1 MTSAALDVGLCL
13 LLVSASAVTL
23 VTVPEATQPTG
34 ETEADAVATLLT
46 TTTATVNYS
55 LSPGARRA
63 DEAVVAFP
71 TAEGPEF
78 DRTARGT
85 PATLL
90 AEAAVGG
97 VAVGGDRLTHT
108 RDGLRAAVSQRVAAE
123 VERGSR
129 TGKAGRTETAVQV
142 VTRWQPHRGS
152 QFRGCVTVGS
162 SPPPDAAVHAT
173 RVTVPSGLPSARSDA
188 VDAAE
193 GAEEDERFTA
203 VATVVAE
210 RVVAGLFPADDLQ
223 LALRGDYPVSR
234 FAEYRYRRMGRLFGV
249 DVVGRDGEIHPEAAN
264 ERLTDAVARA
274 VEYDLRQAYDTPEAA
289 AADVRVD
296 EVTVVVRTWSA

>member
-13 LLVSASAVTL
+13 LLVSAAAVTL
-23 VTVPEATQPTG
+23 VTVPSAEQPTG
-34 ETEADAVATLLT
+34 ETEAEAVATQLT
-46 TTTATVNYS
+46 TTTATVHYS

-63 DEAVVAFP
+63 DDEIVSFP
-71 TAEGPEF
+71 KTDGPQF

-90 AEAAVGG
+90 ADAAVGS

-108 RDGLRAAVSQRVAAE
+108 RDGLRAAVSQRVAADLAPGG
-123 VERGSR
+123 RAGS
-129 TGKAGRTETAVQV
+129 TDTNVQV
-142 VTRWQPHRGS
+142 VARWQPHRGS

-173 RVTVPSGLPSARSDA
+173 RLTVPSGLPSTRGDA

-193 GAEEDERFTA
+193 GAGEGERFTA
-203 VATVVAE
+203 VARVVAE
-210 RVVAGLFPADDLQ
+210 RLVAGLFPPDDLR
-223 LALRGDYPVSR
+223 LSLRGDYPVSR

-249 DVVGRDGEIHPEAAN
+249 DVVGRDGEVHPEAAN
-264 ERLTDAVARA
+264 ERLTDAVTRA
-274 VEYDLRQAYDTPEAA
+274 VENDLRQAYDSPEAA
-289 AADVRVD
+289 AADVQVD

>member
-23 VTVPEATQPTG
+23 VTVPEAAQPTG

-63 DEAVVAFP
+63 DEEVVSFP

-123 VERGSR
+123 VDRGSR
-129 TGKAGRTETAVQV
+129 AGGAETAVQV

-173 RVTVPSGLPSARSDA
+173 RVTVPSGLPSARD
-188 VDAAE
+188 DAAE
-193 GAEEDERFTA
+193 AVEEAEEDERFTA
-203 VATVVAE
+203 VARVVAE
-210 RVVAGLFPADDLQ
+210 RVVAGLFPADDLR

-274 VEYDLRQAYDTPEAA
+274 VEYDLRQAYDSPEAA